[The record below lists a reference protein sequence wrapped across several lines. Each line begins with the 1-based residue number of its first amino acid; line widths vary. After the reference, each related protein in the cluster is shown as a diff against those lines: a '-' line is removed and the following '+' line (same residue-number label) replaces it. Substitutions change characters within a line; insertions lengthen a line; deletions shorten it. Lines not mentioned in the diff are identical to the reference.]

1 MCFGRQIRFAPLREI
16 MLSQTLMY
24 YGQEFFLITV
34 VSDSEVLL

>member
-16 MLSQTLMY
+16 MLSQTMY

-34 VSDSEVLL
+34 VSDSEAIL